1 VSGSKINDLVNRYED
16 IDPNLMD
23 KLKKKAKKR
32 IDSIDKMVEK
42 SKKVSDYDMSR
53 RTKELI
59 NSMGDDIADLY

>member
-1 VSGSKINDLVNRYED
+1 
-16 IDPNLMD
+16 MD

>member
-42 SKKVSDYDMSR
+42 SKKVSEYDMSR

>member
-1 VSGSKINDLVNRYED
+1 
-16 IDPNLMD
+16 MD

-59 NSMGDDIADLY
+59 NSMGEDIADMYYNELDNLKGD

>member
-1 VSGSKINDLVNRYED
+1 MSGSKINDLVNRYED